1 MSLTGQ
7 NECMHRYK
15 GESYHLYS
23 NSLLIY
29 VQYFTVVVKHITII
43 QHFVFSHDTDISYS
57 MKAQCYLIGALSWT
71 FFYYQILRPSLEGP
85 VTKFKTFV
93 ISVFRV

>member
-15 GESYHLYS
+15 GESYHLYG

-29 VQYFTVVVKHITII
+29 V
-43 QHFVFSHDTDISYS
+43 
-57 MKAQCYLIGALSWT
+57 
-71 FFYYQILRPSLEGP
+71 
-85 VTKFKTFV
+85 
-93 ISVFRV
+93 

>member
-7 NECMHRYK
+7 NECMHRYM

-43 QHFVFSHDTDISYS
+43 QHFVFHMI
-57 MKAQCYLIGALSWT
+57 
-71 FFYYQILRPSLEGP
+71 QIYH
-85 VTKFKTFV
+85 TA
-93 ISVFRV
+93 